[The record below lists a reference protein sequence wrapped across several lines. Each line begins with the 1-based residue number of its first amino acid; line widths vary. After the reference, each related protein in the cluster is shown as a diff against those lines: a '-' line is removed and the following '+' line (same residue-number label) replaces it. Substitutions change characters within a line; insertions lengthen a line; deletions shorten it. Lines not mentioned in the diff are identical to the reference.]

1 MIGFWDYTVVLT
13 YVSFASA
20 VLGMVCT
27 MSGNLRWAVF
37 CLAFC
42 GFCDMFDGK
51 IARSK
56 KNRTEE
62 GKSFGIQIDSLCD
75 MVCFGALPIM
85 ICYKIGMNQFYS
97 VVILTFYGLEGLIRL
112 AYFNVMEEKRQRET
126 LEERKFYQ
134 GLPITSMSIVLPIVF
149 VAAPLFSSRQ
159 IFMISLH
166 AVVALVGLLFILD
179 FKFRKPAAAEIFILV
194 VAVAAAVLAIIY
206 VERSWWKFFYVV
218 GDICKIPQQLF
229 F

>member
-85 ICYKIGMNQFYS
+85 ICYKIGMNHFYS
-97 VVILTFYGLEGLIRL
+97 VVILTFYGL
-112 AYFNVMEEKRQRET
+112 A
-126 LEERKFYQ
+126 
-134 GLPITSMSIVLPIVF
+134 GLPCTF
-149 VAAPLFSSRQ
+149 
-159 IFMISLH
+159 
-166 AVVALVGLLFILD
+166 
-179 FKFRKPAAAEIFILV
+179 
-194 VAVAAAVLAIIY
+194 
-206 VERSWWKFFYVV
+206 
-218 GDICKIPQQLF
+218 
-229 F
+229 

>member
-56 KNRTEE
+56 
-62 GKSFGIQIDSLCD
+62 
-75 MVCFGALPIM
+75 
-85 ICYKIGMNQFYS
+85 
-97 VVILTFYGLEGLIRL
+97 
-112 AYFNVMEEKRQRET
+112 
-126 LEERKFYQ
+126 
-134 GLPITSMSIVLPIVF
+134 
-149 VAAPLFSSRQ
+149 
-159 IFMISLH
+159 
-166 AVVALVGLLFILD
+166 
-179 FKFRKPAAAEIFILV
+179 
-194 VAVAAAVLAIIY
+194 
-206 VERSWWKFFYVV
+206 
-218 GDICKIPQQLF
+218 
-229 F
+229 

>member
-85 ICYKIGMNQFYS
+85 ICYKIGMNHFYS
-97 VVILTFYGLEGLIRL
+97 VVILTFYGLAGLIRL

-149 VAAPLFSSRQ
+149 
-159 IFMISLH
+159 
-166 AVVALVGLLFILD
+166 VALVGLLFILD